1 MLTGTLSKFSREEAE
16 EKISNFGGKAVSSVS
31 KKTDFVLV
39 GENPGSKL
47 TKAQALGVRIIN
59 ENDFIKLLEEA
70 EAK

>member
-1 MLTGTLSKFSREEAE
+1 M
-16 EKISNFGGKAVSSVS
+16 SNFGGKSVSSVS

-47 TKAQALGVRIIN
+47 TKAQALGVKIIN
-59 ENDFIKLLEEA
+59 ENEFEKMLEEA